1 MNFEQKA
8 ENSVNSPNED
18 YGTLEHQAEQAARMA
33 GKSVE
38 AWLQDV
44 INEQTSALNAAEN
57 HSDAAQHGTDY
68 VAKSAVLNELVDRV
82 RHLEDSFEAT
92 NQQQFAEPDTGT
104 LSSALD
110 SAARNLNKNY
120 DEDAR
125 ALIDGIRAR
134 AQGQNQLP
142 PNPVQGYQASHAQHV
157 PPQSIPQSMPYAQN
171 PAVSPQD
178 VNADRMM
185 EMLSTLGY
193 LEQQLKAN
201 LQQANA
207 QPAAMMQAAS
217 PQPVY
222 AQAAGLGAG
231 MPTPAPVAPASPVLP
246 ANNEDTMRL
255 SRLEEQLARM
265 EKHLTASQEPE
276 IELDNDPVYR
286 PKRNRR
292 TKRGAK
298 SSAIGEAP
306 ILSKSSHKMGKKQGS
321 QSLREAMDTIVEQH
335 TNDAVEQTQNA
346 VEIDDTS
353 AIMAETPAIMAE
365 QAQEPRQNMDRR
377 ETDKH
382 FQTLM
387 VKIDALNSGATEP
400 AVIENLKDE
409 LSALKGE
416 VTAANAQT
424 SFAGQHIQE
433 EVKRLRTI
441 IAAMPDSNVN
451 PLLGSRLETMET
463 DVNRIAEFL
472 LKSPDLSAVPEDTM
486 KLQSEL
492 NRLSDGLLAVIDKTE
507 KTTSQNSDLVVSR
520 LQENLTGLREDIV
533 SNMQQ
538 LNIPSNVAGAVSSS
552 LEDRFNN
559 LRSEFA
565 SSLSTL
571 GGEVTGL
578 GSRLKDQVSDLSAQM
593 HSTEASL
600 SALNGEVADIG
611 SGLKDQV
618 SIISAQV
625 HSATERLEALGNAR
639 NGDAQAFEK
648 FSQMEGR
655 LVKAAE
661 RLEAASMDAASAQGA
676 TPASLLQLPVD
687 LVTEQSLRGELGEFA
702 SSLGSTLETALGS
715 TLETTLG
722 STLETALGSTLETT
736 LGSTLETTLGS
747 TLEASVGKNL
757 TATLENNQSA
767 MVKRI
772 DEALAKL
779 DTFADKQDKMI
790 EDVARRT
797 AEKTAQSM
805 GSVSIPTNGEPA
817 ETSAM
822 LFDLGEIRSMAN
834 TLLTSSNNSFM
845 SVHEL
850 LDGVAGRLEKLEQQG
865 GVAPEGDPAPS
876 AALASE
882 LQDLRTYM
890 SSMKTST
897 DDLSTETR
905 SSFHSV
911 QDMLSRVS
919 VRLEALEANGPSPA
933 PLMVPEDTSS
943 VPKPADEVVDLP
955 KDEINSVVEAEV
967 EEESVIQTPSAP
979 TKEEVMQR
987 MRAHVQSREPD
998 APVLIP
1004 DDNDMPTEPGSGRPI
1019 IEEAVE
1025 LSSEDEPAFENT
1037 PAPLV
1042 SDEMIAPHD
1051 DEHEDD
1057 DFGMD
1062 VEDQMPNSNTGS
1074 KSDFIHAAR
1083 RAAQAAA
1090 AEQALQLDDEPEKGK
1105 SALSA
1110 IRERINMA
1118 ARVGRKSVLESN
1130 DDPDAPALELDED
1143 SAIEPNLDAM
1153 DEKSKSFRE
1162 DLVENLADE
1171 KGKNNPFRTAL
1182 MASVCVVIISVSGY
1196 LLKDSISAMFGSTPT
1211 NTASQQVKPKVVT
1224 KPAVEKKAVQQEAV
1238 KPAVSSDPNPAEIT
1252 SRPET
1257 VIDLNATSL
1266 PPSAPEIEEVEGSQ
1280 IVDPSTTQ
1288 SITQQLDFNEA
1299 TPQSDVIR
1307 DAMKLLPKDKVSD
1320 KLSDALLEG
1329 DPAALL
1335 EVGRRYGDGEIFER
1349 DLKKSAFWVEQAAA
1363 NGSAI
1368 AKFRLGTL
1376 YEDGV
1381 GVAKDP
1387 QEAKRWYVKA
1397 ADLGNARAM
1406 HNLAVLHAEGS
1417 LGQPDFEEAFKWF
1430 EKGANHGIKDSQFNV
1445 GILYVR
1451 GLGVE
1456 ASLPHAYKWFDVV
1469 AKIGDRDAAEKRDE
1483 IAKALTKE
1491 QLEEAKAQSAA
1502 YKAIP
1507 IKVSANVISPS
1518 PNFWLKGSKLAA
1530 GKVPN
1535 GLAKKTAEKQGSP
1548 LVKEAQLLLNQLGF
1562 DTGGADGLAGKR
1574 TKDAVKAFEYEIGIP
1589 QTGRINKHL
1598 IQLLKS
1604 QKI

>member
-1 MNFEQKA
+1 MNFRQKA
-8 ENSVNSPNED
+8 ANSVNRPSED
-18 YGTLEHQAEQAARMA
+18 HGTLEHQAEQAARLA

-44 INEQTSALNAAEN
+44 INEQTSALNAAA
-57 HSDAAQHGTDY
+57 HHGDAAQHDNDY

-82 RHLEDSFEAT
+82 RHLEQSFEAT
-92 NQQQFAEPDTGT
+92 NHQQFAEPDTGT

-125 ALIDGIRAR
+125 ALIEGIRAR

-142 PNPVQGYQASHAQHV
+142 PNPVQGHQVSQAQHV
-157 PPQSIPQSMPYAQN
+157 PPHSIPQSMPNAQN

-178 VNADRMM
+178 VNADRML
-185 EMLSTLGY
+185 EMLGTLGY

-207 QPAAMMQAAS
+207 QPAVMMQAAAQ
-217 PQPVY
+217 QPVF
-222 AQAAGLGAG
+222 AQANSAGFNMPMQAPAVAPV
-231 MPTPAPVAPASPVLP
+231 PTPAAPASPVP
-246 ANNEDTMRL
+246 PVNNEDTMRL

-276 IELDNDPVYR
+276 TEPDDDPVYR

-292 TKRGAK
+292 TKRGVK
-298 SSAIGEAP
+298 SNAASEAP
-306 ILSKSSHKMGKKQGS
+306 ILSKSSHKMGKKQGG
-321 QSLREAMDTIVEQH
+321 QALREAMDTIVEQH
-335 TNDAVEQTQNA
+335 TNDAVERTHNA
-346 VEIDDTS
+346 VETGDTS
-353 AIMAETPAIMAE
+353 PLMAD
-365 QAQEPRQNMDRR
+365 QAQEGRHNMDRR

-387 VKIDALNSGATEP
+387 AKIEALNTGATDP
-400 AVIENLKDE
+400 AVIESLKGE

-441 IAAMPDSNVN
+441 IAAMPDGNVN

-492 NRLSDGLLAVIDKTE
+492 NRLSDGLLAVIDRTE

-520 LQENLTGLREDIV
+520 LQGNLTGLRDDIM

-552 LEDRFNN
+552 LEDRFNK
-559 LRSEFA
+559 LRSEFD
-565 SSLSTL
+565 SSLSSL

-593 HSTEASL
+593 QSTEASL
-600 SALNGEVADIG
+600 SALNGEVAEIG

-639 NGDAQAFEK
+639 NGDAHAAEK
-648 FSQMEGR
+648 ISQMEGR

-661 RLEAASMDAASAQGA
+661 RLEAASMDAASAQGPA
-676 TPASLLQLPVD
+676 PASLLQLPVD
-687 LVTEQSLRGELGEFA
+687 LITEQSLRSELGEFA
-702 SSLGSTLETALGS
+702 SSLGPTLETALSS
-715 TLETTLG
+715 TLER
-722 STLETALGSTLETT
+722 
-736 LGSTLETTLGS
+736 
-747 TLEASVGKNL
+747 SVGKNL
-757 TATLENNQSA
+757 TASIENNQSA

-779 DTFADKQDKMI
+779 DTLTDKQDKMI

-805 GSVSIPTNGEPA
+805 GSASIPTTGDAP
-817 ETSAM
+817 ETATM

-845 SVHEL
+845 SIHGM

-865 GVAPEGDPAPS
+865 GIAPEGDPAPS

-919 VRLEALEANGPSPA
+919 ERLEALEANGSKSA
-933 PLMVPEDTSS
+933 PLMASENIPS
-943 VPKPADEVVDLP
+943 VAKIADEDVALP

-967 EEESVIQTPSAP
+967 EEEPAIQKPSAP
-979 TKEEVMQR
+979 TEEEVMQR
-987 MRAHVQSREPD
+987 MREHVKSREPD

-1019 IEEAVE
+1019 NDDVIE
-1025 LSSEDEPAFENT
+1025 LSSEVEPAFENT
-1037 PAPLV
+1037 PAPFA
-1042 SDEMIAPHD
+1042 SDEMIARHD
-1051 DEHEDD
+1051 DEQKNEHEDD

-1062 VEDQMPNSNTGS
+1062 VEDQMPNNDTGS

-1110 IRERINMA
+1110 IRERINKA
-1118 ARVGRKSVLESN
+1118 ARGGRKSVLENN
-1130 DDPDAPALELDED
+1130 DDLDAPSIELDED

-1153 DEKSKSFRE
+1153 GEKSKDLRE

-1171 KGKNNPFRTAL
+1171 KGKNNPLRTAL
-1182 MASVCVVIISVSGY
+1182 LASVCVAIISVSGY
-1196 LLKDSISAMFGSTPT
+1196 LLKDSISALFGGSPT
-1211 NTASQQVKPKVVT
+1211 NTAAQQAEPKITT
-1224 KPAVEKKAVQQEAV
+1224 KPAVEKKAVQQEVV
-1238 KPAVSSDPNPAEIT
+1238 KPAVNSNPNPAEIT

-1266 PPSAPEIEEVEGSQ
+1266 PPSATETEEVDDAQ

-1288 SITQQLDFNEA
+1288 SITRQLDFNEVS
-1299 TPQSDVIR
+1299 PQSGIIR

-1349 DLKKSAFWVEQAAA
+1349 DLKKSAFWYEQSAA

-1381 GVAKDP
+1381 GVAKNP
-1387 QEAKRWYVKA
+1387 QEAKRWYIES

-1406 HNLAVLHAEGS
+1406 HNLAVLHAEGA
-1417 LGQPDFEEAFKWF
+1417 LGRPDFEEAFKWF

-1456 ASLPHAYKWFDVV
+1456 ASLVHAYKWFDVV

-1483 IAKALTKE
+1483 IVKVLTKE
-1491 QLEEAKAQSAA
+1491 QLKEAKVKSAA
-1502 YKAIP
+1502 YKAVP
-1507 IKVSANVISPS
+1507 IKVDANVISPS
-1518 PNFWLKGSKLAA
+1518 PDFWLKGSKLAL

-1535 GLAKKTAEKQGSP
+1535 GLARKTTKKQGSP
-1548 LVKEAQLLLNQLGF
+1548 QVKEAQVLLNGLGF

-1574 TKDAVKAFEYEIGIP
+1574 TKDAIRAFEYEIGMP
-1589 QTGRINKHL
+1589 QTGRVNKNL